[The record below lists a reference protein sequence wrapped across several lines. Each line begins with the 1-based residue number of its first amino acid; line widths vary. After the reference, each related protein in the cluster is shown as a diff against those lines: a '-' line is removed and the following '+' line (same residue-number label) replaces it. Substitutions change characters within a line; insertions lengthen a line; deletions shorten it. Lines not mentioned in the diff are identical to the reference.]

1 MNDKAYVELQESIV
15 CELNT
20 ALNELKAGMYESVYN
35 RLTDLCDELTTDI
48 IISKEKELSSSD
60 QTER

>member
-15 CELNT
+15 CELNI

-60 QTER
+60 ETER

>member
-1 MNDKAYVELQESIV
+1 MGDAFVEAQESIV
-15 CELNT
+15 NELNI
-20 ALNELKAGMYESVYN
+20 ALNELKVGMYESVYN

-48 IISKEKELSSSD
+48 IISKAKELSSSD

>member
-1 MNDKAYVELQESIV
+1 MGDAFVEAQESIV
-15 CELNT
+15 NELNI

-48 IISKEKELSSSD
+48 IISKAKELSSSD
-60 QTER
+60 ETER